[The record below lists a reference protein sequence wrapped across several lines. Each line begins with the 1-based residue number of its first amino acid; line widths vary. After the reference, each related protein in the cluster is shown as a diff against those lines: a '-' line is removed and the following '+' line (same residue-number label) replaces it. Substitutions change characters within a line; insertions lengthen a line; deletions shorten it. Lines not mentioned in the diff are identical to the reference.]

1 MDERCS
7 PHARAAAAP
16 RLLTYAERPG
26 GVYLYLA
33 ARGPRYL
40 YLVLFTRSYLHTLR

>member
-1 MDERCS
+1 MQPAC
-7 PHARAAAAP
+7 ARRRRAT
-16 RLLTYAERPG
+16 LTYGERPG

-40 YLVLFTRSYLHTLR
+40 YLVLVTRLYLSALR